1 MAKGDIQKQ
10 VIAQKLKEVFGDSFK
25 GEYNKAYYIN
35 VNASGETVQVK
46 VALTCPK
53 TPVEFDETTNSTPAG
68 DFDWSDGASVTPAAV
83 SKAEPA
89 EITDEEINNIKTML
103 ENLGL

>member
-10 VIAQKLKEVFGDSFK
+10 VIVKKLQEVFGDSFK

-35 VNASGETVQVK
+35 VNAGGETVQVK

-53 TPVEFDETTNSTPAG
+53 TPVEFDGTANLTSTG
-68 DFDWSDGASVTPAAV
+68 DFDWSEKTDIPPSLTSQTEVA
-83 SKAEPA
+83 K
-89 EITDEEINNIKTML
+89 ITDEEINNVKMML
-103 ENLGL
+103 EKLNL

>member
-10 VIAQKLKEVFGDSFK
+10 VIVKKLQEVFGDNFK

-35 VNASGETVQVK
+35 VNAGGETVQVK

-53 TPVEFDETTNSTPAG
+53 TPIEFDETINATPTG
-68 DFDWSDGASVTPAAV
+68 DFDWSESSTIAPAAGA
-83 SKAEPA
+83 KTEPT
-89 EITDEEINNIKTML
+89 EITDEEISIIKTML
-103 ENLGL
+103 ENLNL